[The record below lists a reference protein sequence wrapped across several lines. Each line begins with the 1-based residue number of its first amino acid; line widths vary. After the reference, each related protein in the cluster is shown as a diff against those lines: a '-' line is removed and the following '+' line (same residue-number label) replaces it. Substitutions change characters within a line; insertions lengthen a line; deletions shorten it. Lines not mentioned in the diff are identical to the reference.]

1 MQCLNT
7 VFAIHFFYH
16 FILLLSLFLVCVVF
30 FLTWIRHCTI
40 VFGTVVFI
48 YSFSLM
54 YQTKIGKKKCK
65 FTMRMYCKWL
75 YRKFIY
81 HAIRCDSWHWM
92 LCKNLSKI
100 SNATVM
106 PKKKKT
112 TKIKN
117 MQRNVLMVCT
127 LWGVPRIVCYEMN
140 TLKLKLRLCNMHR
153 EQYAPYHILKH
164 HADLSIFN
172 GNNNVIKYE

>member
-1 MQCLNT
+1 MEKKNVNSQCGCIASDCT
-7 VFAIHFFYH
+7 E
-16 FILLLSLFLVCVVF
+16 SLFIMPYDV
-30 FLTWIRHCTI
+30 I
-40 VFGTVVFI
+40 VDIECFA
-48 YSFSLM
+48 
-54 YQTKIGKKKCK
+54 KICPKFQMPLCCQKKE
-65 FTMRMYCKWL
+65 
-75 YRKFIY
+75 
-81 HAIRCDSWHWM
+81 
-92 LCKNLSKI
+92 
-100 SNATVM
+100 
-106 PKKKKT
+106 KKRI
-112 TKIKN
+112 KIKN